1 MSLESR
7 LFDAEKISV
16 EILKITTS
24 LKDLI
29 ATADQLGASL
39 QQNLGAVKAAKSVE
53 QLSKSAKDF
62 NDLQEKTAQNSKA
75 TADKMKELAARAN
88 ELSEADKRYYI
99 ELKKKKVEVAD
110 ARKDLDALA
119 KAEVEAAK
127 GTMIAAD
134 SYVALDRY
142 LKDTAVQ
149 IKNMTAAELDS
160 AKGKELIKK
169 YNETNNQLKAIDA
182 SMGNYQRN
190 VGNYASALQG
200 LGGSI
205 GSVVGQ
211 FTAIGNSAK
220 AFVENM
226 GGVAESADKLGKSAA
241 GSGAGMAVLSNG
253 LKTVGTTL
261 AAVGKA
267 IMRSEEHTSELQ

>member
-29 ATADQLGASL
+29 ATADQLGTSL

-99 ELKKKKVEVAD
+99 ELQK
-110 ARKDLDALA
+110 RK
-119 KAEVEAAK
+119 
-127 GTMIAAD
+127 
-134 SYVALDRY
+134 
-142 LKDTAVQ
+142 
-149 IKNMTAAELDS
+149 
-160 AKGKELIKK
+160 
-169 YNETNNQLKAIDA
+169 
-182 SMGNYQRN
+182 
-190 VGNYASALQG
+190 
-200 LGGSI
+200 
-205 GSVVGQ
+205 
-211 FTAIGNSAK
+211 
-220 AFVENM
+220 
-226 GGVAESADKLGKSAA
+226 
-241 GSGAGMAVLSNG
+241 
-253 LKTVGTTL
+253 
-261 AAVGKA
+261 
-267 IMRSEEHTSELQ
+267 

>member
-1 MSLESR
+1 MAAR
-7 LFDAEKISV
+7 
-16 EILKITTS
+16 
-24 LKDLI
+24 
-29 ATADQLGASL
+29 ADQL
-39 QQNLGAVKAAKSVE
+39 
-53 QLSKSAKDF
+53 
-62 NDLQEKTAQNSKA
+62 T
-75 TADKMKELAARAN
+75 
-88 ELSEADKRYYI
+88 EADKRYYI
-99 ELKKKKVEVAD
+99 ELQKKKIELAA

-134 SYVALDRY
+134 SYVAMQRY
-142 LKDTAVQ
+142 LKDTERQ

-160 AKGKELIKK
+160 ARGKELIKK

-205 GSVVGQ
+205 GNVVGQ

-226 GGVAESADKLGKSAA
+226 GGGADSVDNLGSAA
-241 GSGAGMAVLSNG
+241 ANSKGGLNILSNG
-253 LKTVGTTL
+253 IKTVGSTL
-261 AAVGKA
+261 SAVGKA
-267 IMRSEEHTSELQ
+267 IMANPIIAVLAAALLIVITTIKQFQKAVADSEERQNKLSEATARFQPILRTIGDIFEVVTDVIITTVEWLEIGRASCRERV